1 MIEPENGWFEGENT
15 FIVENLTACVVYRID
30 SYGNR
35 ERLQC
40 VALGNDQYAF
50 TADFEEGDEIV
61 VVVRGDTDLNGY
73 VSASDMTRINQY
85 LAGLYQLN
93 DIQKLVADTDLNGYV
108 SASDMTRINQYL
120 AGLYTFQWRMV

>member
-1 MIEPENGWFEGENT
+1 MTITNFAKGSVIEPENGWFEGENT

-85 LAGLYQLN
+85 LAGLYSFTWN
-93 DIQKLVADTDLNGYV
+93 
-108 SASDMTRINQYL
+108 L
-120 AGLYTFQWRMV
+120 AG